1 MARFPFIPKTNK
13 YHNKKTE
20 IDGIVFDSKKEADY
34 YCELKLLQRAGLI
47 VGFDRQV
54 KFVLQPGFKRD
65 GVTYREISYKADFY
79 VAYKDGHF
87 EAVDVKGYKTDVY
100 ELKKKLLLYRY
111 PELIFR
117 EV

>member
-1 MARFPFIPKTNK
+1 M
-13 YHNKKTE
+13 
-20 IDGIVFDSKKEADY
+20 FDSKKEADY
-34 YCELKLLQRAGLI
+34 YCELKLLKRAGLI
-47 VGFDRQV
+47 LGFDRQV
-54 KFVLQPGFKRD
+54 KFVLQPSFKRD
-65 GVTYREISYKADFY
+65 GKTYREISYIADFY
-79 VAYKDGHF
+79 IAYKDGHF